1 MSVDVQ
7 SPAKALASDHGV
19 TENRPAGPGRR
30 ILFFLVLLELLWIGI
45 LIYGTVGTVTFVRG
59 LI

>member
-1 MSVDVQ
+1 MSVDVH

-19 TENRPAGPGRR
+19 TENRPAGPGRG
-30 ILFFLVLLELLWIGI
+30 LLFLVLLELVWIGI
-45 LIYGTVGTVTFVRG
+45 LIYGTVETVTFVRE